1 MILIIDVGN
10 THTVYGLFNDDRKLV
25 NYWRKQTD
33 RSNTSDE
40 LGLFVSEMLKYEG
53 VRREDIKDIAVSSVV
68 PNVMYSL
75 NHMIQKYFGIRPFY
89 VSSDVKLSFN
99 IGYDNPSELGADR
112 IANIEG
118 ALKQYK
124 PPMII
129 IDMGTATTFC
139 ALDKNLNYLGGNI
152 IPGVGISMNALYEK
166 AAQLRRIEIEGA
178 DKYIAT
184 NTVDGMKSGIY
195 FGYIGLIEKIID
207 GMKKE
212 MNEEDVTV
220 IATGGISSTF
230 ENDVKGIDY
239 IDKLVTLNGIY
250 EIYLNNKT
258 NE

>member
-1 MILIIDVGN
+1 MVLIIDVGN
-10 THTVYGLFNDDRKLV
+10 THTVYGLYSNDGKLV
-25 NYWRKQTD
+25 NYWRKRTD
-33 RSNTSDE
+33 IGNTSDE

-53 VRREDIKDIAVSSVV
+53 VKREDIKDIAVSSVV

-75 NHMIQKYFGIRPFY
+75 NHMIQKYFGIQPFY
-89 VSSDVKLSFN
+89 VSSKNRLNFK

-118 ALKQYK
+118 ALLKYK

-139 ALDKNLNYLGGNI
+139 ALDKDRNYLGGSI
-152 IPGVGISMNALYEK
+152 IPGVNISMNALYER
-166 AAQLRRIEIEGA
+166 AAQLRRIEIGDA

-184 NTVDGMKSGIY
+184 NTVEGMKSGIY
-195 FGYIGLIEKIID
+195 FGYIGLIEKLID
-207 GMKKE
+207 GFKE
-212 MNEEDVTV
+212 EMGNGDITV

-239 IDKLVTLNGIY
+239 IDKLVTLDGIY
-250 EIYLNNKT
+250 QIYLNNK
-258 NE
+258 